1 MIVLKN
7 TVKSIGY
14 IWHYALKHIEKSKT
28 EVVMEVLQLMEL
40 EIETA
45 ASTTN
50 PLLDES
56 GQFVKPEEAV
66 RNFSTLWKQW
76 DIVGKFFEKLPTLII
91 AAALVLVGIW
101 LSRFVSKLAVRAMKA
116 KNVDA
121 TIYNFISRVIST
133 VIKLIFILSALSMF
147 IKITSIL
154 AAFGAVGVAIGLGL
168 QDSVAQIAS
177 GVQILMSRPF
187 KNGDYVEV
195 NGLAGNVA
203 EIRFMNTIITTID
216 NKRIIIPNSDLTK
229 NRIINYSAEEKR
241 RVDLTFS
248 VGYGDDIA
256 KAKAVILET
265 AMALPQVLHE
275 PAPGVFV
282 NAQCSSSI
290 ELIAKLWCKT
300 EDYWDIYYAM
310 QENVKLAFDKNGV
323 NIPFDQLDVHI
334 VGDSSIK

>member
-1 MIVLKN
+1 MN
-7 TVKSIGY
+7 FF
-14 IWHYALKHIEKSKT
+14 
-28 EVVMEVLQLMEL
+28 QLLEI

-76 DIVGKFFEKLPTLII
+76 DLVGKFFEKLPTLII
-91 AAALVLVGIW
+91 AVVIIIIGIW
-101 LSRFVSKLAVRAMKA
+101 LSRLISRLAVKAMKA
-116 KNVDA
+116 KGVDA
-121 TIYNFISRVIST
+121 TVYNFISRVISA
-133 VIKLIFILSALSMF
+133 VIKLTFVLSALSMF

-154 AAFGAVGVAIGLGL
+154 AAFSAVGVAIGLGL

-187 KNGDYVEV
+187 KNGDFVEV
-195 NGLAGNVA
+195 NGLSGFVA
-203 EIRFMNTIITTID
+203 EIRFMNTIITTAD
-216 NKRIIIPNSDLTK
+216 NKRIVIPNSDLTK
-229 NRIINYSAEEKR
+229 NKIINYSAEENR

-248 VGYGDDIA
+248 IGYGDDIA
-256 KAKAVILET
+256 KAKQIVLET
-265 AMALPQVLHE
+265 AMSLEQVLHE
-275 PAPGVFV
+275 PAPEVFV
-282 NAQCSSSI
+282 SAQGASAV
-290 ELIAKLWCKT
+290 ELSAKLWCKSA
-300 EDYWDIYYAM
+300 DYWSVYYAM

-334 VGDSSIK
+334 VKD

>member
-1 MIVLKN
+1 MN
-7 TVKSIGY
+7 FF
-14 IWHYALKHIEKSKT
+14 
-28 EVVMEVLQLMEL
+28 QLLEI

-76 DIVGKFFEKLPTLII
+76 DLVGKFFEKLPTLII
-91 AAALVLVGIW
+91 AVVLIIVGIW
-101 LSRFVSKLAVRAMKA
+101 LSRLISKLAVKAMKA
-116 KNVDA
+116 KGVDA
-121 TIYNFISRVIST
+121 TVYNFISRIISAF
-133 VIKLIFILSALSMF
+133 IKLTFVLSALSMF

-154 AAFGAVGVAIGLGL
+154 AAFSAVGVAIGLGL

-187 KNGDYVEV
+187 KNGDFVEV
-195 NGLAGNVA
+195 NGLSGFVA
-203 EIRFMNTIITTID
+203 EIRFMNTIITTVD
-216 NKRIIIPNSDLTK
+216 NKRIVIPNSDLTK
-229 NRIINYSAEEKR
+229 NKIINYSAEENR

-248 VGYGDDIA
+248 IGYGDDIA
-256 KAKAVILET
+256 KAKQIVLET
-265 AMALPQVLHE
+265 AMNLEQVLHE
-275 PAPGVFV
+275 PAPEVV
-282 NAQCSSSI
+282 VSAQGASAV
-290 ELIAKLWCKT
+290 ELSAKLWCKSS
-300 EDYWDIYYAM
+300 DYWSVYYAM

-334 VGDSSIK
+334 VKD

>member
-1 MIVLKN
+1 
-7 TVKSIGY
+7 
-14 IWHYALKHIEKSKT
+14 
-28 EVVMEVLQLMEL
+28 MEVLQLMEL

-248 VGYGDDIA
+248 VG
-256 KAKAVILET
+256 
-265 AMALPQVLHE
+265 
-275 PAPGVFV
+275 
-282 NAQCSSSI
+282 
-290 ELIAKLWCKT
+290 
-300 EDYWDIYYAM
+300 
-310 QENVKLAFDKNGV
+310 
-323 NIPFDQLDVHI
+323 
-334 VGDSSIK
+334 

>member
-1 MIVLKN
+1 MKFF
-7 TVKSIGY
+7 
-14 IWHYALKHIEKSKT
+14 
-28 EVVMEVLQLMEL
+28 QLL
-40 EIETA
+40 EIELETA

-76 DIVGKFFEKLPTLII
+76 DLVGKFFEKLPTLII
-91 AAALVLVGIW
+91 AVVLVIIGIW
-101 LSRFVSKLAVRAMKA
+101 ISRFVSKLAVRAMKA
-116 KNVDA
+116 RGVDA
-121 TIYNFISRVIST
+121 TVYNFISRVISA
-133 VIKLIFILSALSMF
+133 VIKLTFLLSALSMF

-154 AAFGAVGVAIGLGL
+154 AAFSAVGVAVGLGL

-187 KNGDYVEV
+187 KNGDFVEV
-195 NGLAGNVA
+195 NGLSGFVA
-203 EIRFMNTIITTID
+203 EIRFMNTIITTAD
-216 NKRIIIPNSDLTK
+216 NKRIVIPNSDLTK
-229 NRIINYSAEEKR
+229 NKIINYSAEENR

-248 VGYGDDIA
+248 IGYGDDIA
-256 KAKAVILET
+256 KAKSVVLET

-275 PAPGVFV
+275 PAPEVFV
-282 NAQCSSSI
+282 NAQGASAV
-290 ELIAKLWCKT
+290 ELSAKLWCKSA
-300 EDYWDIYYAM
+300 DYWSVYYAM

-334 VGDSSIK
+334 VKD

>member
-1 MIVLKN
+1 MKLF
-7 TVKSIGY
+7 
-14 IWHYALKHIEKSKT
+14 
-28 EVVMEVLQLMEL
+28 QLL
-40 EIETA
+40 EIELETA

-76 DIVGKFFEKLPTLII
+76 DLVGKFFEKLPTLII
-91 AAALVLVGIW
+91 AVVLVIIGIW
-101 LSRFVSKLAVRAMKA
+101 ISRFVSKLAVRAMKA
-116 KNVDA
+116 RGVDA
-121 TIYNFISRVIST
+121 TVYNFISRVISA
-133 VIKLIFILSALSMF
+133 VIKLTFLLSALSMF

-154 AAFGAVGVAIGLGL
+154 AAFSAVGVAVGLGL

-187 KNGDYVEV
+187 KNGDFVEV
-195 NGLAGNVA
+195 NGLSGFVA
-203 EIRFMNTIITTID
+203 EIRFMNTIITTAD
-216 NKRIIIPNSDLTK
+216 NKRIVIPNSDLTK
-229 NRIINYSAEEKR
+229 NKIINYSAEENR

-248 VGYGDDIA
+248 IGYGDDIA
-256 KAKAVILET
+256 KAKSVVLET

-275 PAPGVFV
+275 PAPEVFV
-282 NAQCSSSI
+282 NAQGASAV
-290 ELIAKLWCKT
+290 ELSAKLWCKSA
-300 EDYWDIYYAM
+300 DYWSVYYAM

-334 VGDSSIK
+334 VKD

>member
-1 MIVLKN
+1 MKI
-7 TVKSIGY
+7 
-14 IWHYALKHIEKSKT
+14 
-28 EVVMEVLQLMEL
+28 LQLMEL

-91 AAALVLVGIW
+91 AAVLILIGIW
-101 LSRFVSKLAVRAMKA
+101 LSRFVSKLTVKAMKA

-275 PAPGVFV
+275 PAPSVFV